1 MEMRRSDR
9 GAGGPAQ
16 GRMAFDDEADAL
28 LGVGEPVN
36 MLENAQTRDLSAT
49 GSGRAEADALL
60 GAAEPEHES
69 MPANAHSIDIAASSD
84 LKARAVAPSEL
95 EKLVCMGFERD
106 AAAAA
111 LVQTGDNLEHAV
123 ALLTGSAEGTGGGV
137 AGGAD
142 GAFDDDAL
150 AKAVYLGELQQQRQH
165 LEQQLQDKH
174 RQIQE
179 QNQPTAYG
187 SPFDFGALAQH
198 STASSSRG
206 GEGFGNIGSSWSS
219 KFASKAA
226 AVGQKIDLGAF
237 NSTTSSI
244 FGMMDKK
251 LTQAAD
257 KFDKTADRLADK
269 AAAGVQK
276 ASLNF
281 SSNVS
286 SKASAWKSSFS
297 RKV

>member
-1 MEMRRSDR
+1 M
-9 GAGGPAQ
+9 Q
-16 GRMAFDDEADAL
+16 
-28 LGVGEPVN
+28 
-36 MLENAQTRDLSAT
+36 
-49 GSGRAEADALL
+49 
-60 GAAEPEHES
+60 
-69 MPANAHSIDIAASSD
+69 
-84 LKARAVAPSEL
+84 ARADAPSEL
-95 EKLVCMGFERD
+95 EKLVCMGFDRD

-111 LVQTGDNLEHAV
+111 LLQTGDNLEHAV

-137 AGGAD
+137 EGGGD
-142 GAFDDDAL
+142 GAFDDDEL

-165 LEQQLQDKH
+165 LEQQLQEKH

-187 SPFDFGALAQH
+187 SPFDFGALSQH
-198 STASSSRG
+198 STSSSSRG
-206 GEGFGNIGSSWSS
+206 GEAFGHSWSS

-257 KFDKTADRLADK
+257 KFDKTADRFADK
-269 AAAGVQK
+269 AVAGVHK